1 MVKRMVKN
9 NPAQGFD
16 DEIDLFELLHFVV
29 DIRVYWIAGGFSFA
43 ALALIYTFLFM
54 PASGSLLL
62 KNDIGLTQQTLALT
76 QAKLPGLVKPLAKQD
91 PENQALSAL
100 SNPAWVSKNLTGLS
114 GIEQGKFKNV
124 DIFDEKRQV
133 IDSIRISHKARTP
146 SILQQDVLQ
155 MANAIR
161 ASSQYIGLQNFLQTQ
176 LVSLQRRRVEVQ
188 NTLEDNQLKMERLT
202 AQIIN
207 YQAIAKRYPQSVNQQ
222 LVIDLTNPTSED
234 TTSTQSMNRV
244 DELWQSKYL
253 PITSRLTAL
262 ETQLSDLKTAK
273 QQFLNEL
280 EAIQIAYQQLSLI
293 NEELPSFSLQGVTLS
308 QLSRQHLEPL
318 LADPNLQRETR
329 VMLSGIHKE
338 LSLIELQIHLL
349 KQRIPLY
356 FEEVSRLKYI
366 AIGGV
371 FGGVLGFLYGCSM
384 RLMAA
389 YRRRYG

>member
-1 MVKRMVKN
+1 
-9 NPAQGFD
+9 
-16 DEIDLFELLHFVV
+16 
-29 DIRVYWIAGGFSFA
+29 
-43 ALALIYTFLFM
+43 
-54 PASGSLLL
+54 
-62 KNDIGLTQQTLALT
+62 
-76 QAKLPGLVKPLAKQD
+76 
-91 PENQALSAL
+91 
-100 SNPAWVSKNLTGLS
+100 
-114 GIEQGKFKNV
+114 
-124 DIFDEKRQV
+124 
-133 IDSIRISHKARTP
+133 
-146 SILQQDVLQ
+146 
-155 MANAIR
+155 MADAIR

-234 TTSTQSMNRV
+234 STSTQSMNRV
-244 DELWQSKYL
+244 DELRQSKYL

-280 EAIQIAYQQLSLI
+280 EGIQIAYQQLTLI
-293 NEELPSFSLQGVTLS
+293 NDELPSFSLQGVTLS
-308 QLSRQHLEPL
+308 QLSQQHLEPL

-329 VMLSGIHKE
+329 VMLSGIQKE
-338 LSLIELQIHLL
+338 LSLIELQIYLL

-356 FEEVSRLKYI
+356 FEEVSRFKYI

-371 FGGVLGFLYGCSM
+371 FGGVLGFLYGCSL

>member
-1 MVKRMVKN
+1 MVKRTVKN
-9 NPAQGFD
+9 NPTQGFD

-91 PENQALSAL
+91 PENRALSAL
-100 SNPAWVSKNLTGLS
+100 SNPEWVTKNLTGLS
-114 GIEQGKFKNV
+114 GLDLSKIKNL
-124 DIFDEKRQV
+124 DLLDEKKQA
-133 IDSIRISHKARTP
+133 IDSIRISHKARTA
-146 SILQQDVLQ
+146 SILQQEVLQ
-155 MANAIR
+155 MADAIR

-234 TTSTQSMNRV
+234 STSTQSMNRV
-244 DELWQSKYL
+244 DELRQSKYL

-293 NEELPSFSLQGVTLS
+293 NDELPSFSLQGVALS
-308 QLSRQHLEPL
+308 QLSRQHLDPL

-329 VMLSGIHKE
+329 VMLSGIHKD
-338 LSLIELQIHLL
+338 LSLIELQIYLL

-366 AIGGV
+366 AIGGL
-371 FGGVLGFLYGCSM
+371 FGGVLGFLYGCGL